1 MGMITNFT
9 HSIACW
15 HGKDVL
21 RLSWK
26 YQGKDVRAVLMAK
39 NGARYIPVKAP
50 RIDPDLADA
59 LKDSGMVPGNASVD
73 DMLEFLAL
81 NPLIAAAIKENL

>member
-1 MGMITNFT
+1 MITNFT

-39 NGARYIPVKAP
+39 NGARYIPVKPVDARFTESDYEIAEGLWP
-50 RIDPDLADA
+50 RMSRAELREKMEENAALLA
-59 LKDSGMVPGNASVD
+59 KVKGEG
-73 DMLEFLAL
+73 
-81 NPLIAAAIKENL
+81 